1 MLSFAAMQTSTAVV
15 ARDAETC
22 WLTFIDAALLTSWVP
37 GLRRAQVIAKERGM
51 PSEIHFEFSS
61 SLAYTLVYRYDHA
74 RYEVHWAP
82 KLGKRDGVAGSVK
95 FEPDGDGTRV
105 IYAIQ
110 QGDAR
115 SAADRAL
122 GDPDALLA
130 AFAAHV
136 QRVR

>member
-1 MLSFAAMQTSTAVV
+1 MVSSAAMQTSTALV

-22 WLTFIDAALLTSWVP
+22 WRTFIDVALLTSWVP
-37 GLRRAQVIAKERGM
+37 GLRRAQVIAKEHGL

-61 SLAYTLVYRYDHA
+61 SLAYTLVYRYDHE
-74 RYEVHWAP
+74 RLEVQWTP
-82 KLGKRDGVAGSVK
+82 KLGKRDGVSGSVR
-95 FEPDGDGTRV
+95 FEPEGGGTRV
-105 IYAIQ
+105 TYAIQ

-115 SAADRAL
+115 SDAERAL
-122 GDPDALLA
+122 DDPEKLLA